1 MKSDRVCNIFSRR
14 PHFSIRR
21 LKYMWYGA
29 TTADIAGRKSDL
41 VHELKLRHHLQ
52 IPNADTQLHSTLP
65 LLPLSFIFID

>member
-1 MKSDRVCNIFSRR
+1 
-14 PHFSIRR
+14 
-21 LKYMWYGA
+21 MWYGA